1 MAADDSGTL
10 ASSRRCNNNPDFARK
25 PERNFGQVP
34 DDENSLKS
42 ENARNLAASG
52 VS

>member
-10 ASSRRCNNNPDFARK
+10 ASSQGCDDDPDLAK
-25 PERNFGQVP
+25 TPERNLGQVP